1 MIRRGGLAGVR
12 VSAEFDTD
20 TFDDAAAARVEE
32 AIERLLANGPPQAEA
47 PPYPDAFAYEITLP
61 DRQQSVSVGE
71 SALPSDLRPMLRE
84 LTTKGRLGTPP
95 SSQG

>member
-20 TFDDAAAARVEE
+20 TLDDDAAGRVEE
-32 AIERLLANGPPQAEA
+32 AIERLLANGPPQAQA
-47 PPYPDAFAYEITLP
+47 PPHPDAFTYEITLP

-84 LTTKGRLGTPP
+84 LTTKGRLGAPP
-95 SSQG
+95 SAQS

>member
-1 MIRRGGLAGVR
+1 MIRRGGVAGIP

-20 TFDDAAAARVEE
+20 TFDDDAATRVEQ
-32 AIERLLANGPPQAEA
+32 AIERLLANGPQQAEA

-84 LTTKGRLGTPP
+84 LTKRGSLGTPP
-95 SSQG
+95 SAQG